1 MKDPNE
7 TVNTVKTHV
16 MRAVTG
22 GLTAIKTTSD
32 SASALFER
40 ADALDG
46 RPEEMDRMA
55 KAADHSSDAAEA
67 KVAAVQTVPREK
79 SRMREERGRGGSPRS
94 WVGEVISPLRARAST

>member
-1 MKDPNE
+1 MKDPDE

-32 SASALFER
+32 SASVLFER

-46 RPEEMDRMA
+46 RTEEMDRMA

-67 KVAAVQTVPREK
+67 KVAAVQTRAQSKVADARGEKDGAARREA
-79 SRMREERGRGGSPRS
+79 GS
-94 WVGEVISPLRARAST
+94 GK